1 MAVLSILQA
10 VNQALRQEM
19 ARDESVIVMGQDVG
33 KKGGVFRVTE
43 GLYAE
48 FGEDRV
54 IDTPLNELGIV
65 GAAIGASINGMR
77 PVAEIQ
83 FADYIHP
90 AMDQIANEAGKM
102 RYRSGGEFNCP
113 LVVRA
118 PYGGGIHG
126 GVYHSQSVEAIY
138 AHIPGLKVVAPST
151 PADTKGLLISAI
163 RDDDPVL
170 FFEHKWTY
178 RRIREEVPEEIY
190 EVPIGKADVK
200 RQGDDLTFVT
210 YGAMVHRC
218 LEVAEQLAGDGIS
231 AEVLDLRTV
240 SPIDREAVA
249 ESVRKTSKV
258 VIVHEDQKIGG
269 VGAEVAAFI
278 AEELLENLDGPVVRV
293 AGPFVPA
300 MPYNVVLEETYLPG
314 VDDIAAAARR
324 LADY

>member
-10 VNQALRQEM
+10 VTEALRQEM
-19 ARDESVIVMGQDVG
+19 ARDESVIVMGEDVG
-33 KKGGVFRVTE
+33 KKGGVFRTTQ
-43 GLYAE
+43 GLHAE

-65 GAAIGASINGMR
+65 GAAIGASINGLR

-102 RYRSGGEFNCP
+102 RYRSGGEFHCP

-138 AHIPGLKVVAPST
+138 AHIPGLRVVAPST
-151 PADTKGLLISAI
+151 PVDIKGLLISAI

-190 EVPIGKADVK
+190 EIPIGRADVK
-200 RQGDDLTFVT
+200 RAGKDLTFVT
-210 YGAMVHRC
+210 YGAMLHRC
-218 LEVAEQLAGDGIS
+218 LEAAEQMAGDGIS

-240 SPIDREAVA
+240 SPIDWEAVA
-249 ESVRKTSKV
+249 ESVQKTNKV
-258 VIVHEDQKIGG
+258 VIVHEEQKTGG

-278 AEELLENLDGPVVRV
+278 AEELFENLDGPVLRV

-300 MPYNVVLEETYLPG
+300 MPYNITLENTYLPS